1 MRIAMIKKGLL
12 IAALLMGTSL
22 VPVHAADMNKVLRVA
37 YPAPEVGF
45 DPVKTT
51 DLYSSSISSNI
62 FETLVV
68 YDYLSRPLKLIPNTI
83 EAMPEISADGKVYTF
98 HIRKGIYFADDPAFK
113 GKKRELTAEDYA
125 YSLKRLVDP
134 AVHSPTGY
142 LIEDVVEGLHDYVK
156 SLNGKALDYDKPLPG
171 LRALDRYTLQIR
183 LKEPN
188 TSFIYVVAMS
198 HLAAVAR
205 EVIEANAANTMAHP
219 VGTGPYRLVE
229 WKPGNKIVLEANPN
243 FRDYTLPTEGSGKG
257 LDARI
262 AADLK
267 GKKLPL
273 VGRVEVSIIE
283 EEQPRLLSF
292 ANQQL
297 DYIYVPFSAANTV
310 LQPDPEHPGESR
322 LLKKWADKGVKLQ
335 QELAPEINYTY
346 FNMKDPV
353 IGGEGK
359 QHTALRR
366 AIGMAYNV
374 ERVIRDIRKGQA
386 KRMQNIIPRD
396 FLGNDPNFQGSLPY
410 DPALAN
416 ALLDEAGYKIGADG
430 FRTNPDGSRLEL
442 ELASTPTANDR
453 MFDEAWQ
460 DAFDHVKIHLKFKIA
475 KWNELY
481 KSATEGRLQMWDS
494 AWTADYPGADNFLQ
508 LLYGP
513 NSGQTNNGN
522 FQNKEYDDLYRK
534 SLSMT
539 DGPERNAIY
548 LRMNKIV
555 AGLTPWVFQDARVYS
570 YVSNSYVYGYKQHP
584 IYYSPFLFIDIRK

>member
-1 MRIAMIKKGLL
+1 MIKKGLL
-12 IAALLMGTSL
+12 IAALLMGTGL

-83 EAMPEISADGKVYTF
+83 EAMPEVSADGKVYTF

-142 LIEDVVEGLHDYVK
+142 LIEDVIEGLHDYVK

-219 VGTGPYRLVE
+219 VGTGPYRLAE

-310 LQPDPEHPGESR
+310 LQPDLEHPGESK

-359 QHTALRR
+359 QHIALRR

-386 KRMQNIIPRD
+386 KRMQNIIPRG
-396 FLGNDPNFQGSLPY
+396 FVGYDPNFHGAQSY

-416 ALLDEAGYKIGADG
+416 ALLDEAGYKIGPDG

-442 ELASTPTANDR
+442 ELASSPTAMDR

-481 KSATEGRLQMWDS
+481 KAATEGKLQMWMS

-522 FQNKEYDDLYRK
+522 FQNKEFDELYRK
-534 SLSMT
+534 SLSMP
-539 DGPERNAIY
+539 DSPERNAIY